1 MNFAVKS
8 HACDIL
14 SVLGQKHPKKLKI
27 CQINYILPV
36 RVGTKVLMPVYLY
49 FCVPNP
55 TNCQCIILVLTFKA
69 YYGSYI
75 YISL

>member
-36 RVGTKVLMPVYLY
+36 QSWNQSSDASLFVLL
-49 FCVPNP
+49 C
-55 TNCQCIILVLTFKA
+55 
-69 YYGSYI
+69 S
-75 YISL
+75 